1 MGGLKILCRVFM
13 VGLFMGALLSAHS
26 LINNTL
32 NLKTLN
38 AFGVDGE
45 FLASVDNTQTFQNIQ
60 QTLNGLIQRYDA
72 NGVFI
77 PTIKSMLIQ
86 ANIPVEFLFLA
97 MAESKF
103 STDARSNKRAVG
115 IWQFIPETAK
125 MLGLKVNR
133 YIDERRDPIKSTQAA
148 IKYLHMLYKQTQQW
162 YLVAMA
168 YNYGPRRVLEAI
180 QEAGSDDLNVLLSEE
195 KRFLPKE
202 TRNYIRSIL
211 SLAIAFNNLDALE
224 HKEYL
229 LNRGARL
236 TLTGLQIKGGTLL
249 ARVAKGAKLSLS
261 ELKSYNHQF
270 RYDFLPIGQTCMVYI
285 PYENL
290 AYFRQHY
297 KPSKNIASHFINHRV
312 RPRETLYSIAKK
324 FHTSISMLKLANNLK
339 GSFLSRHQRLI
350 IPILKKRSPYKSAR
364 KVAQNEFA
372 Q

>member
-1 MGGLKILCRVFM
+1 MKKLSLMG
-13 VGLFMGALLSAHS
+13 LLLAFCLHSPLNAHS
-26 LINNTL
+26 LVNNVL
-32 NLKTLN
+32 DLKPLN

-45 FLASVDNTQTFQNIQ
+45 FLASVDNTQTYQNIQ
-60 QTLNGLIQRYDA
+60 RTLKGLIKHYDA

-86 ANIPVEFLFLA
+86 ANVPVEFLFLA
-97 MAESKF
+97 MAESHF
-103 STDARSNKRAVG
+103 AIDAKSGKKAVG

-125 MLGLKVNR
+125 MLGLEVNR

-148 IKYLHMLYKQTQQW
+148 ISYFQMLYKQTGQW

-168 YNYGPRRVLEAI
+168 YNCGPGRVLQAIKEAR
-180 QEAGSDDLNVLLSEE
+180 SDELNVLLNED
-195 KRFLPKE
+195 KKFLPKE

-211 SLAIAFNNLDALE
+211 SLAIAFSNVDALE

-229 LNRGARL
+229 LNRGSRM
-236 TLTGLQIKGGTLL
+236 TLASLEIQGGTLL
-249 ARVAKGAKLSLS
+249 AKVAKGARLSLS

-270 RYDFLPIGQTCMVYI
+270 KYNFLPIGQKSMVYI

-297 KPSKNIASHFINHRV
+297 KPSKDIASNFISHKV
-312 RPRETLYSIAKK
+312 KPRESLYSIAKK
-324 FHTSISMLKLANNLK
+324 FHVSIEMLKMANNLK
-339 GSFLSRHQRLI
+339 GSFLSRNQNLI
-350 IPILKKRSPYKSAR
+350 IPILKKQPSEKNGR
-364 KVAQNEFA
+364 KVAQNEFI